1 MSEKRKDRRMELE
14 STLIMKRLDKDGGD
28 KEIKIDVINVSKS
41 GVGFQ
46 CAEELEIGAVYE
58 GFLRIWMKEVIH
70 TFIEVVRMERSGDS
84 INYGGLFI
92 GMPEMESHR
101 IDVYDLVTSVQERMK
116 NESESNPEDKD

>member
-14 STLIMKRLDKDGGD
+14 SKLIVKRLDKDRGD
-28 KEIKIDVINVSKS
+28 KEVAIDVVNVSKS

-46 CAEELEIGAVYE
+46 CDEELEIGAVYE
-58 GFLRIWMKEVIH
+58 GFLRIWTKEIIH
-70 TFIEVVRMERSGDS
+70 AFIEIIRMERSGDS

-101 IDVYDLVTSVQERMK
+101 IDVYDVVTSVQEKMK
-116 NESESNPEDKD
+116 NESESGLEDK